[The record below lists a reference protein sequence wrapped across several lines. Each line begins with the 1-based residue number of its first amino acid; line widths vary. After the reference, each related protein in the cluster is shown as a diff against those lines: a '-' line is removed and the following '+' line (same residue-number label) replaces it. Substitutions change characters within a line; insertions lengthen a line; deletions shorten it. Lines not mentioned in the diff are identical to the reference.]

1 METWVCWRPELSR
14 LHPTT
19 SLKHCLDQK
28 PPEKL
33 RLHRMLEA
41 STECWPPRAP
51 QPPGPD
57 MTPLHM
63 LRCPT
68 DGWKPRGIHA
78 TGRSG
83 TRGK

>member
-1 METWVCWRPELSR
+1 MGLWKPELSR

-28 PPEKL
+28 PPAKL
-33 RLHRMLEA
+33 RLHSLA
-41 STECWPPRAP
+41 WSQPPRAP
-51 QPPGPD
+51 QPQELD
-57 MTPLHM
+57 MTPPHM
-63 LRCPT
+63 LRRPT